1 MELTRPKTIYQGW
14 DIDRLKG
21 LFARENWIGLNLDER
36 RDLLQEYANIRTEK
50 MGMDFYPSLHLDKL
64 DEGVGGYYLDGEIHM
79 NIKEVENDF
88 ASKLTITGQM
98 ENTEIKHSNF
108 EAFETVCHE
117 HQHAYQD
124 FVMRNKIDTDNEF
137 LEDMSVNDGI
147 AMAKNYP
154 YRISSLYISAEAN
167 PLVYRLQPCENDA
180 FVKSEMETDRL
191 IEDLKDRIDL
201 QSPANMES
209 IESYQKMRS
218 INGQEVIRNRASLI
232 YGVENPSQVIKESLE
247 SIRDGNVNKIP
258 SSPLERDVLD
268 SSLRTVELSNRN
280 ENKLEENIKVNKDI
294 KWGLSL

>member
-1 MELTRPKTIYQGW
+1 MNLNRPQTIYQGW

-21 LFARENWIGLNLDER
+21 LFARENWIGLNLDQR
-36 RDLLQEYANIRTEK
+36 KDLLQEYANIRTEK
-50 MGMDFYPSLHLDKL
+50 MGMDFYPSLHLDEMAK
-64 DEGVGGYYLDGEIHM
+64 GVGGYYLDGEIHM

-88 ASKLTITGQM
+88 KSTLTITGQM

-124 FVMRNKIDTDNEF
+124 FVMKNKIDTDNDF
-137 LEDMSVNDGI
+137 LDDMSVNDGI
-147 AMAKNYP
+147 AMSKDYP

-191 IEDLKDRIDL
+191 IEELEDRIDL
-201 QSPANMES
+201 QSPVNIES
-209 IESYQKMRS
+209 IESYQKIRS
-218 INGQEVIRNRASLI
+218 INGQEAIRNRASLI
-232 YGVENPSQVIKESLE
+232 YGVENPSKVIKESLA
-247 SIRDGNVNKIP
+247 SIRAGNLNKIP
-258 SSPLERDVLD
+258 SSPLEKDVLD
-268 SSLRTVELSNRN
+268 SSLRTMEISNRQ
-280 ENKLEENIKVNKDI
+280 ENKLEDKIEINKDI

>member
-1 MELTRPKTIYQGW
+1 MNLNRPKTIYQGW

-50 MGMDFYPSLHLDKL
+50 MGMDFYPRLHLDKL

-124 FVMRNKIDTDNEF
+124 FIMRNKIDTDNEF

-147 AMAKNYP
+147 AMAKDYP

-180 FVKSEMETDRL
+180 FVKSEMETDSL

-209 IESYQKMRS
+209 IESYQKIRS
-218 INGQEVIRNRASLI
+218 INGQEVIRNRASFI
-232 YGVENPSQVIKESLE
+232 YGVENPNQVIKESLE
-247 SIRDGNVNKIP
+247 SIRAGNVNKIP

>member
-1 MELTRPKTIYQGW
+1 MNLNRPKTIYQGW

-21 LFARENWIGLNLDER
+21 LFARENWIGLSLDER
-36 RDLLQEYANIRTEK
+36 KDLLQEYANLRTEK

-64 DEGVGGYYLDGEIHM
+64 AEGVGGYYLDGEIHM

-108 EAFETVCHE
+108 EAFETLCHE

-124 FVMRNKIDTDNEF
+124 FVMKNKIDTDNEF
-137 LEDMSVNDGI
+137 LEDISVNDGI
-147 AMAKNYP
+147 AMAKDYP

-167 PLVYRLQPCENDA
+167 LLVYRLQPCENDA

-191 IEDLKDRIDL
+191 IEEFEDMIDL
-201 QSPANMES
+201 QSPANRES
-209 IESYQKMRS
+209 IESYQKIRS
-218 INGQEVIRNRASLI
+218 INGQEIIRNRASLI

-247 SIRDGNVNKIP
+247 SVRAGNVNKIP

-268 SSLRTVELSNRN
+268 SSLRTLELSNRN
-280 ENKLEENIKVNKDI
+280 ENKLEENMEVNKDI

>member
-1 MELTRPKTIYQGW
+1 MNLNRPKTIYQGW

-21 LFARENWIGLNLDER
+21 LFARENWTGLNLDER
-36 RDLLQEYANIRTEK
+36 KDLLQEYANLRTEK
-50 MGMDFYPSLHLDKL
+50 MGMDFYPSLHLDEMAK
-64 DEGVGGYYLDGEIHM
+64 GVGGYYLDGEIHM

-108 EAFETVCHE
+108 ESFETVCHE

-147 AMAKNYP
+147 AMAKDYP

-201 QSPANMES
+201 QSPANIES
-209 IESYQKMRS
+209 IEYYQKMRS

-232 YGVENPSQVIKESLE
+232 YGVENPSQVIKEILE
-247 SIRDGNVNKIP
+247 SIRAGNVNKIP

>member
-1 MELTRPKTIYQGW
+1 MNLNRPKTIYQGW

-21 LFARENWIGLNLDER
+21 IFARDKWIGLNFDQR
-36 RDLLQEYANIRTEK
+36 KDLLQEYANIRTEK
-50 MGMDFYPSLHLDKL
+50 MGMDFYPRLHLDKL

-201 QSPANMES
+201 QSPANIES

-247 SIRDGNVNKIP
+247 SIRAGNVNKIP

>member
-1 MELTRPKTIYQGW
+1 MNLNRPKTIYQGW

-21 LFARENWIGLNLDER
+21 IFARDKWIGLNFDQR
-36 RDLLQEYANIRTEK
+36 KDLLQEYANIRTEK
-50 MGMDFYPSLHLDKL
+50 MGMDFYPRLHLDKL

-201 QSPANMES
+201 QSPANIES

-247 SIRDGNVNKIP
+247 SIRAGNVNKIP

-280 ENKLEENIKVNKDI
+280 ENKLEEKIKVNKDI

>member
-1 MELTRPKTIYQGW
+1 MC
-14 DIDRLKG
+14 
-21 LFARENWIGLNLDER
+21 
-36 RDLLQEYANIRTEK
+36 
-50 MGMDFYPSLHLDKL
+50 MDFYPSLHLDEM
-64 DEGVGGYYLDGEIHM
+64 DEGVGGSYLNGEIHM
-79 NIKEVENDF
+79 NIEEVANDF
-88 ASKLTITGQM
+88 RSTLTITGQM
-98 ENTEIKHSNF
+98 ENTEIKYSNF

-247 SIRDGNVNKIP
+247 SIRAGNVNKIP

>member
-1 MELTRPKTIYQGW
+1 MNLNRPKTIYQGW

-21 LFARENWIGLNLDER
+21 LFARENWIGLNLDQR
-36 RDLLQEYANIRTEK
+36 KDLLQEYANIRTEK
-50 MGMDFYPSLHLDKL
+50 MGMDFYPSLHLDKM
-64 DEGVGGYYLDGEIHM
+64 DEGVGGSYLNGKIHM
-79 NIKEVENDF
+79 NIEEVANDF
-88 ASKLTITGQM
+88 RSTLTITGQM

-108 EAFETVCHE
+108 EAFETICHE

-124 FVMRNKIDTDNEF
+124 FVMRNKIDTDGQF

-147 AMAKNYP
+147 AMAKDYP
-154 YRISSLYISAEAN
+154 YRISSLYILAEAN

-180 FVKSEMETDRL
+180 YVKSEMETYRL
-191 IEDLKDRIDL
+191 IEELEDRIDL
-201 QSPANMES
+201 QSPANRES

-247 SIRDGNVNKIP
+247 SIRAGNINKVP
-258 SSPLERDVLD
+258 SSPLESDVLD
-268 SSLRTVELSNRN
+268 SSLRTLELSNRN
-280 ENKLEENIKVNKDI
+280 ENKLEKNIEVNKDI

>member
-1 MELTRPKTIYQGW
+1 MNLNRPKTIYQGW

-21 LFARENWIGLNLDER
+21 LFARENWTGLNLDER
-36 RDLLQEYANIRTEK
+36 KDLLQEYANLRTEK
-50 MGMDFYPSLHLDKL
+50 MGMDFYPSLHLDEMAK
-64 DEGVGGYYLDGEIHM
+64 GVGGYYLDGEIHM

-147 AMAKNYP
+147 AMAKDYP
-154 YRISSLYISAEAN
+154 YRISSLYISYEAN

-180 FVKSEMETDRL
+180 FVKSEMETDSL

-247 SIRDGNVNKIP
+247 SIRAGNVNKIP